1 MATQMS
7 HTNQDIG
14 KLLLRITVGGLML
27 FHGIH
32 KLTHGHDFIISSLE
46 SKGLPG
52 FLWMGVPVGE
62 VLFPV
67 FLILGLFTRT
77 ASVVIAFTMAMS
89 IYLAFSGTAFQMNE
103 FGAWNAELNIFYLFV
118 SVAIFFL
125 GAGKYSVYQTKY

>member
-1 MATQMS
+1 
-7 HTNQDIG
+7 
-14 KLLLRITVGGLML
+14 ML

-52 FLWMGVPVGE
+52 FLWLGVPIGE

-77 ASVVIAFTMAMS
+77 ASLVIAFTMAMS
-89 IYLAFSGTAFQMNE
+89 IYLAFSGTAFQINE
-103 FGAWNAELNIFYLFV
+103 FGAWNAELNIFIC
-118 SVAIFFL
+118 SFL
-125 GAGKYSVYQTKY
+125 